1 MNYICFEE
9 DALILYNTHKLNKVL
24 CFNYS
29 PFTIVILYLCSSN
42 PITQESDHLI

>member
-24 CFNYS
+24 CFKYS
-29 PFTIVILYLCSSN
+29 PFTIVIVCLSSSN
-42 PITQESDHLI
+42 PIIQESDHQI